1 MCGGAG
7 TRLWPASR
15 EGRPKQF
22 LPLFGQYSTFQDT
35 IRRIHD
41 RSLFGRPIVVTNAEY
56 RFLVAE
62 QLSEIGTE
70 ADIIL
75 EPVRRDSA
83 PAVAAGALFATRRA
97 GDAIVVDP
105 SILSLFRL
113 HRSGTV
119 SAVFVAMAPPD
130 G

>member
-1 MCGGAG
+1 
-7 TRLWPASR
+7 
-15 EGRPKQF
+15 
-22 LPLFGQYSTFQDT
+22 
-35 IRRIHD
+35 
-41 RSLFGRPIVVTNAEY
+41 
-56 RFLVAE
+56 VAE